1 MSFRSSLRSH
11 HLWVTLNKFS
21 LCMNLCREVVYV
33 EKSIAETF
41 HLLNFKNVVVNKI
54 EKEKISLDVVE
65 LLFKVLFQQI

>member
-1 MSFRSSLRSH
+1 
-11 HLWVTLNKFS
+11 
-21 LCMNLCREVVYV
+21 MNLCREVVYV